1 MPPTLDR
8 ARRLGY
14 DAGVRRA
21 LAPGVEVVLAPNPG
35 LMTGPGTNQYVL
47 GGGELVVD
55 AAALDD
61 ENARRLFAAAPAPA
75 RLVLTHV
82 HPDHVGGA
90 AALRARTGASIA
102 VHERRADFPGLQPDR
117 LVRDGDEI
125 EHGAGRLRAVH
136 TPGHE
141 SGHVCWYDPER
152 RWLFTGDTILSTGTT
167 VIAPPD
173 GDMGAYLASLERLR
187 ALDLAR
193 LLPGHGDPVE
203 QPYDLIDEYLRHRR
217 MREAMIADAVGA
229 GVATIPALVERI
241 YVGLHPGLVWAAGR
255 TVRAHLDKLVADGV
269 VAEDDGERFRRR

>member
-1 MPPTLDR
+1 
-8 ARRLGY
+8 
-14 DAGVRRA
+14 VRRA
-21 LAPGVEVVLAPNPG
+21 LAPGIDVVLAPNPG

-61 ENARRLFAAAPAPA
+61 ENARRLLGAAPSPA
-75 RLVLTHV
+75 RLLLTHI

-90 AALRARTGASIA
+90 AALRARTGARVA
-102 VHERRADFPGLQPDR
+102 VHERRADFAGLAPDQ
-117 LVRDGDEI
+117 LVRDGDEV

-141 SGHVCWYDPER
+141 SGHVCWYDPDR
-152 RWLFTGDTILSTGTT
+152 RWLLTGDTILSTGTT

-187 ALDLAR
+187 ALDLER

-203 QPYDLIDEYLRHRR
+203 KPYALIDEYLRHRR
-217 MREAMIADAVGA
+217 MREGMIADAVAA
-229 GVATIPALVERI
+229 GVASIPELVERI

-255 TVRAHLDKLVADGV
+255 TVRAHLDKLIADGV
-269 VAEDDGERFRRR
+269 VVEGDGERFARS